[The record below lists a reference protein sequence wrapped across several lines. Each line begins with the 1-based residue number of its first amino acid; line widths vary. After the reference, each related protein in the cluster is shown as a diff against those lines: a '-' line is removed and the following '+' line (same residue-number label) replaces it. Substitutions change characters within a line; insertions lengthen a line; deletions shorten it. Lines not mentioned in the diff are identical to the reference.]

1 MKTLMTII
9 AFTFIANYAHAIDD
23 VAVLAAIGQVETG
36 ENRLAMNG
44 GERGA
49 VGMYQMRTPAWADA
63 NAQLKRE
70 GKQTYTRSEWK
81 SPEAQDA
88 IAGAYLRV
96 IRARL
101 LQMGIKDPS
110 PEVIALCWNQ
120 GCGYARSHGFVPNDY
135 AERVGNLAR
144 LTK

>member
-1 MKTLMTII
+1 MRTIL
-9 AFTFIANYAHAIDD
+9 ALF
-23 VAVLAAIGQVETG
+23 LAATLCHAVDDTKLLNAIAQVETG
-36 ENRLAMNG
+36 KNRLAMNG

-49 VGMYQMRTPAWADA
+49 VGMYQMRCPAWTDA

-70 GKQTYTRSEWK
+70 GSPTHSRSEWR

-88 IAGAYLRV
+88 IANAYLRV

-101 LQMGIKDPS
+101 LQMGISDPS

-120 GCGYARSHGFVPNDY
+120 GCGYARKHNFVPNDY

>member
-1 MKTLMTII
+1 MKTLILLFLS
-9 AFTFIANYAHAIDD
+9 ASLAHAIDD
-23 VAVLAAIGQVETG
+23 TKLLNAIAQVETG

-49 VGMYQMRTPAWADA
+49 VGMYQVRIPAWTDA

-70 GKQTYTRSEWK
+70 GKRTYPRSEWR

-88 IAGAYLRV
+88 IAFAYLRV

-101 LQMGIKDPS
+101 LQMGIADPT

-120 GCGYARSHGFVPNDY
+120 GCGYARSHGFAPNDY

>member
-1 MKTLMTII
+1 MKTLILLFLS
-9 AFTFIANYAHAIDD
+9 ASLAHAVDD
-23 VAVLAAIGQVETG
+23 TKLLNAIAQVETG
-36 ENRLAMNG
+36 ENRLAVNG
-44 GERGA
+44 GDRGA
-49 VGMYQMRTPAWADA
+49 VGMYQMRIPAWTDA

-70 GKQTYTRSEWK
+70 GKQTYARSAWQ

-88 IAGAYLRV
+88 VAGAYLRC

-101 LQMGIKDPS
+101 LQMGIADPT
-110 PEVIALCWNQ
+110 PKVIALCWNQ
-120 GCGYARSHGFVPNDY
+120 GCGYARSHGFAPNDY

>member
-1 MKTLMTII
+1 MKTILTHLFLATASMAYAVEDSKILNAI
-9 AFTFIANYAHAIDD
+9 A
-23 VAVLAAIGQVETG
+23 QVETG

-70 GKQTYTRSEWK
+70 GKQTFTRSEWR

-88 IAGAYLRV
+88 VAGAYLRV

-120 GCGYARSHGFVPNDY
+120 GCGYARSHGFIPNDY

>member
-1 MKTLMTII
+1 MKTII
-9 AFTFIANYAHAIDD
+9 LLLLSATLAHAVDD
-23 VAVLAAIGQVETG
+23 AKLLNAIAQVETG

-49 VGMYQMRTPAWADA
+49 IGMYQMRTPAWSDA

-70 GKQTYTRSEWK
+70 GKQTYTRSEWR

-96 IRARL
+96 IRSRL
-101 LQMGIKDPS
+101 LQMGISDPS

-120 GCGYARSHGFVPNDY
+120 GCGYARKHNFVPNDY

>member
-1 MKTLMTII
+1 MRTIL
-9 AFTFIANYAHAIDD
+9 ALF
-23 VAVLAAIGQVETG
+23 LAATLCQAVDDTKLLNAIAQVETG

-49 VGMYQMRTPAWADA
+49 VGMYQMRCPAWTDA

-70 GKQTYTRSEWK
+70 GSPTHPQSEWR

-88 IAGAYLRV
+88 IANAYLRV

-101 LQMGIKDPS
+101 LQMGISDPS
-110 PEVIALCWNQ
+110 SEVIALCWNQ
-120 GCGYARSHGFVPNDY
+120 GCGYARKHNFVPNDY
-135 AERVGNLAR
+135 ALRVGNLAR

>member
-1 MKTLMTII
+1 MRILLLFL
-9 AFTFIANYAHAIDD
+9 AAVSLAHAVDD
-23 VAVLAAIGQVETG
+23 TKLLNAIAQVETG
-36 ENRLAMNG
+36 KNRLAMNG

-49 VGMYQMRTPAWADA
+49 VGMYQMRCPAWTDA

-70 GKQTYTRSEWK
+70 GSPTHSRSEWR

-88 IAGAYLRV
+88 IANAYLRV

-101 LQMGIKDPS
+101 LQMGISDPS

-120 GCGYARSHGFVPNDY
+120 GCGYARKHNFVPNDY

>member
-1 MKTLMTII
+1 MKTILTHLFLATASMTYAVEDSKILNAI
-9 AFTFIANYAHAIDD
+9 AQI
-23 VAVLAAIGQVETG
+23 ETG
-36 ENRLAMNG
+36 ENRLATNG
-44 GERGA
+44 GEKGA
-49 VGMYQMRTPAWADA
+49 VGMYQMRTPAWSDA